1 MPLLQP
7 ELLLYI
13 GAGALVGFAVGLTG
27 VGGGSLMTPLLLLFG
42 FPPQV
47 AIGTDLL
54 YAAIT
59 KSSGMVMHARRGN
72 VDWTILK
79 RMAAG
84 SIPAALLTA
93 TALWLLASDAGD
105 YAPLLTTALGITL
118 IVTALVLLFKHR
130 LQALAK
136 PQSASIMGSVQQR
149 AGAWTVVMGIL
160 LGVFVTLSSVGA
172 GAIGTAVLL
181 ILYPALAPVKVVG
194 TDLAHAVPLTLVA
207 GLGHLALGHVDPG
220 LLLALLMGSLPAI
233 YIGTHVG
240 HRVPGHIM
248 HPLLVTVLLALGV
261 KYAVF

>member
-1 MPLLQP
+1 MPILQP

-13 GAGALVGFAVGLTG
+13 SAGALVGFAVGLTG

-54 YAAIT
+54 YAAVT
-59 KSSGMVMHARRGN
+59 KSSGMVMHARRRN
-72 VDWTILK
+72 VDWTIMK

-93 TALWLLASDAGD
+93 AALWLLASDADD

-130 LQALAK
+130 LQAIVNHRPSGLLG
-136 PQSASIMGSVQQR
+136 SAQHR
-149 AGAWTVVMGIL
+149 AGVWTVAMGIL

-181 ILYPALAPVKVVG
+181 ILYPARVVG
-194 TDLAHAVPLTLVA
+194 TDLAHAVPLTLIA
-207 GLGHLALGHVDPG
+207 GLGHLALGHVDLS
-220 LLLALLMGSLPAI
+220 LLAALLMGSLPAI

-240 HRVPGHIM
+240 HRVPNHIM
-248 HPLLVTVLLALGV
+248 HPVLVTVLLALGI